1 MTADLGPSPCM
12 YLRVSVWSRLGVG
25 FGVVISGCVYERGKY
40 LGQCLGG
47 GGGWIQETSEFDE
60 PQVGCAMLSRVNRT
74 LKVRAV

>member
-47 GGGWIQETSEFDE
+47 GGGGGFKKLQSLTS
-60 PQVGCAMLSRVNRT
+60 PKWVVQC
-74 LKVRAV
+74 